1 MRNIKLAIALI
12 IGLAFQLAQ
21 IMPVAAALG
30 SSCHSV
36 AKSCCCSDAQS
47 CPCMN
52 DGEPNQKPSPS
63 PIHSGNEVKIPV
75 MKATDT
81 LVSVVSD
88 RKISSFSNVEI
99 PSLTEPFVG
108 FAGVRL
114 SVAFCSFVI

>member
-1 MRNIKLAIALI
+1 M
-12 IGLAFQLAQ
+12 
-21 IMPVAAALG
+21 
-30 SSCHSV
+30 S
-36 AKSCCCSDAQS
+36 
-47 CPCMN
+47 